1 MSDGLY
7 VAMSG
12 AVAQERA
19 LDVAAN
25 NVANANTSGFRAERV
40 TFEEVLGGQGNL
52 SFVTAEEGSV
62 DATRGEL
69 RSTGNPLDVAVD
81 GDGWFAMQTPQGVR
95 YTRSGEFR
103 VGPGGGLIDPRG
115 NSVLDVGGNP
125 LLVPAD
131 AKNISVDPAGQ
142 VVADE
147 IPVGQIQIA
156 QINEGNLRNEGGNYY
171 SARGAVKPV
180 ENAQVVSGHVEG
192 GNFDP
197 VRGMVDLIRISRN
210 HESLHQV
217 MTTYREIDQRA
228 VREIGG
234 PA

>member
-12 AVAQERA
+12 AMAQERA
-19 LDVAAN
+19 LDVTAN
-25 NVANANTSGFRAERV
+25 NVANANTAGFRAERV

-52 SFVTAEEGSV
+52 SFVSAEEASV
-62 DATRGEL
+62 DTSRGEL

-103 VGPGGGLIDPRG
+103 LGPGGELIDPRG
-115 NSVLDVGGNP
+115 NSVLDAGGNP
-125 LLVPAD
+125 LLVPGD
-131 AKNISVDPAGQ
+131 AKDVTIDSAGQ
-142 VVADE
+142 ILADGL
-147 IPVGQIQIA
+147 PVGQMRIVQL
-156 QINEGNLRNEGGNYY
+156 NEANLRNEGGNYY
-171 SARGAVKPV
+171 TARGAVQPV

-192 GNFDP
+192 ANFDP

-210 HESLHQV
+210 HESLHQ
-217 MTTYREIDQRA
+217 MMSTYREIDQRA

-234 PA
+234 PK

>member
-40 TFEEVLGGQGNL
+40 TFEEVLGQQGNL
-52 SFVTAEEGSV
+52 SFVTAEKATV
-62 DATRGEL
+62 DTSRGEL

-103 VGPGGGLIDPRG
+103 IGPDGALIDGRG
-115 NSVLDVGGNP
+115 NSVLEAGGNQ
-125 LLVPAD
+125 LLIPPGSAD
-131 AKNISVDPAGQ
+131 VSVDAAGQ
-142 VVADE
+142 VLADGL
-147 IPVGQIQIA
+147 PVGQISIVQL
-156 QINEGNLRNEGGNYY
+156 NEANLRNEGGNYY
-171 SARGAVKPV
+171 TARGAVTPIA
-180 ENAQVVSGHVEG
+180 NAQVVSGHVEG
-192 GNFDP
+192 ANFDP

>member
-19 LDVAAN
+19 MDVTAN
-25 NVANANTSGFRAERV
+25 NVANANTKGFRAERV

-52 SFVTAEEGSV
+52 SFVTAEEATV
-62 DATRGEL
+62 DASRGEL

-81 GDGWFAMQTPQGVR
+81 GEGWFAMQTPEGVR
-95 YTRSGEFR
+95 YTRAGQFR
-103 VGPGGGLIDPRG
+103 IGPGGGLIDDRG
-115 NSVLDVGGNP
+115 NGVLDVGGNP
-125 LLVPAD
+125 LVLPGGAAEVT
-131 AKNISVDPAGQ
+131 VDMAGQ
-142 VVADE
+142 VLADGV
-147 IPVGQIQIA
+147 PAGQIQIV
-156 QINEGNLRNEGGNYY
+156 QLNEANLRNEGGNYY
-171 SARGAVKPV
+171 TARGAVAPV
-180 ENAQVVSGHVEG
+180 ENAQVVTGHLEQA
-192 GNFDP
+192 NFDP

-210 HESLHQV
+210 HESLHQ
-217 MTTYREIDQRA
+217 MMSTYREIDQRV

>member
-40 TFEEVLGGQGNL
+40 TFEEVLGQQGDL
-52 SFVTAEEGSV
+52 SFVTAEKATV
-62 DATRGEL
+62 DISRGEL
-69 RSTGNPLDVAVD
+69 RSTGNALDVAVD
-81 GDGWFAMQTPQGVR
+81 GDGWFAMQTPQGIR

-103 VGPGGGLIDPRG
+103 IGPEGALIDPRG
-115 NSVLDVGGNP
+115 NSVLEAGGNP
-125 LLVPAD
+125 LLIPGD
-131 AKNISVDPAGQ
+131 ARDVTVDAAGQ
-142 VVADE
+142 VVADGVA
-147 IPVGQIQIA
+147 VGKISIVQLEEA
-156 QINEGNLRNEGGNYY
+156 NLRNEGGNYY
-171 SARGAVKPV
+171 TARGGVTPV
-180 ENAQVVSGHVEG
+180 ENAQVVSGHIEG
-192 GNFDP
+192 ANFDP

-210 HESLHQV
+210 HESLHQ
-217 MTTYREIDQRA
+217 MMHAYREIDQRA

>member
-19 LDVAAN
+19 MDVTAN
-25 NVANANTSGFRAERV
+25 NVANANTNAFRAERV

-52 SFVTAEEGSV
+52 SFVTAEEATV
-62 DATRGEL
+62 DATTGEL
-69 RSTGNPLDVAVD
+69 RETGNPLDLAV
-81 GDGWFAMQTPQGVR
+81 GGKGWFALQTPEGPR
-95 YTRSGEFR
+95 YTRAGEFR
-103 VGPGGGLIDPRG
+103 LAPGGELIDPRG

-125 LLVPAD
+125 LLVPPD
-131 AKNISVDPAGQ
+131 AANVSVDPAGQ
-142 VVADE
+142 VLADG
-147 IPVGQIQIA
+147 IPVGQIQLVEL
-156 QINEGNLRNEGGNYY
+156 NEGTLRNEGGNYY
-171 SARGAVKPV
+171 TARGAVAPL
-180 ENAQVVSGHVEG
+180 ENAQVVSGHLEG
-192 GNFDP
+192 ANFDP